1 MNKEQILKELKFK
14 YVRSSGPGGQ
24 HVNKVASKVLVFFDL
39 QKSDG
44 LDTNEK
50 NLIASK
56 LSSRLTKDLVLIM
69 ECDENRSQIRNK
81 EKVISR
87 LVSLLKKGC
96 FVAKKRLSTKPSK
109 SSVKRNLEQKKRRGE
124 IKKNRMKPRI

>member
-56 LSSRLTKDLVLIM
+56 LSSRLTNDLVLIM

-87 LVSLLKKGC
+87 LISLLKKAA
-96 FVAKKRLSTKPSK
+96 FVAKKRLSTKPTK
-109 SSVKRNLEQKKRRGE
+109 SSVKRKLEQKKRRGE
-124 IKKNRMKPRI
+124 LKKNRMKPRM